1 MESIKGIIKR
11 AAPGTSLPTL
21 SKPSSEALKVNENG
35 ETYLSL
41 YTGDLTPKVVTES
54 MAELK
59 ASFPA
64 LPAEFFTMLSKRV
77 KDNGFSDERLRDA
90 VRHVIDNCIYPNPTI
105 AQFIGF
111 DKKVRLFTYHEM
123 LEKVNNSGGDS
134 SVWSYYETMSINGKM
149 FWFSKVEI

>member
-1 MESIKGIIKR
+1 M
-11 AAPGTSLPTL
+11 PTL
-21 SKPSSEALKVNENG
+21 SKPSSEALKVNEKG

-90 VRHVIDNCIYPNPTI
+90 VRHVIDNCIYPSPTI
-105 AQFIGF
+105 AQIISF
-111 DKKVRLFTYHEM
+111 DRTLRLYTYFEM
-123 LEKVNNSGGDS
+123 VEMVNKVNGDAKL
-134 SVWSYYETMSINGKM
+134 WDYYEKRKINDKL
-149 FWFSKVEI
+149 FWVSKADI

>member
-1 MESIKGIIKR
+1 M
-11 AAPGTSLPTL
+11 PTL
-21 SKPSSEALKVNENG
+21 SKPSSEAIKVNEKG

-64 LPAEFFTMLSKRV
+64 LPAEFFSMLSKRV

-90 VRHVIDNCIYPNPTI
+90 VRHVIDNCIYPSPTI
-105 AQFIGF
+105 AQVISF
-111 DKKVRLFTYHEM
+111 DRTVRLYTYFEM
-123 LEKVNNSGGDS
+123 VEMVNKVNGDAKL
-134 SVWSYYETMSINGKM
+134 WDYYEKRKINDKL
-149 FWFSKVEI
+149 FWVSKADI